1 MSEFFLPLIFLFL
14 ILVSFSLILWRI
26 NTRKFISSGTVATAY
41 DSWTQ
46 DKLLERLW
54 GEHIHLGFYSPDQDN
69 IDFRQAKVN
78 FVHEL
83 VRWSG
88 LVIPEVSLVAILDAD
103 KEGFLRSDRSLIQ
116 TIGRAARNINGKAIL
131 YADEITGSIKR
142 TIDETERRREKQLKH
157 NEVNKISPKG
167 VVKSIPDIM
176 EAESVNKKE
185 KKYIDDDFAR
195 EYSGI
200 SPSIAMRKIKKLEKK
215 MYEHASNLEFEEA
228 SKIRD
233 EIKKVKEFIFSS
245 NNQETAS

>member
-1 MSEFFLPLIFLFL
+1 M
-14 ILVSFSLILWRI
+14 
-26 NTRKFISSGTVATAY
+26 
-41 DSWTQ
+41 
-46 DKLLERLW
+46 
-54 GEHIHLGFYSPDQDN
+54 
-69 IDFRQAKVN
+69 
-78 FVHEL
+78 
-83 VRWSG
+83 
-88 LVIPEVSLVAILDAD
+88 
-103 KEGFLRSDRSLIQ
+103 
-116 TIGRAARNINGKAIL
+116 

-167 VVKSIPDIM
+167 VIKSIPDIM

-233 EIKKVKEFIFSS
+233 EIKKVKEFIFAS